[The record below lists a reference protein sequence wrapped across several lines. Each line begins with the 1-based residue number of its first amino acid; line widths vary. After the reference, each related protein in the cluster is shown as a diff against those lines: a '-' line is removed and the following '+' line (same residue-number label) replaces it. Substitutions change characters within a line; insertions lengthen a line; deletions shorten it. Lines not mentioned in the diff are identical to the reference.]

1 MGVLRVAEYE
11 REELLNEILPN
22 VASQLRGPLGN
33 MHVAILRMKNS
44 CEENEAA
51 ERNMAILSQSYYRA
65 MRLVNNLSAA
75 PMLTE
80 TAPFLTA
87 NVDLVAWADELVRQ
101 TQPLAEEAGVEV
113 RFETELRHH
122 SVAIHK
128 NHMERLFWNLM
139 SNALKFTPRGGS
151 VTVTVRLSGKQVL
164 LEVADTGCGISEDLL
179 ETVFDRY
186 LHPERMDPQPH
197 GLGLGLPLCRRIAE
211 GHGGRLLLSS
221 RVGEG
226 TTVTVAL
233 PDKKHMVAVVRD
245 PGFHYAGGFQPVLM
259 ELSDALPYGAFR
271 ERHID

>member
-87 NVDLVAWADELVRQ
+87 NVELVAWVDELVRQ

-164 LEVADTGCGISEDLL
+164 LEVTDTGCGISEELQ

-186 LHPERMDPQPH
+186 LHPQRMDPQPH

-211 GHGGRLLLSS
+211 GHGGRLMLQS
-221 RVGEG
+221 RVGQG

-233 PDKKHMVAVVRD
+233 PDRKSLSGVVKDVA
-245 PGFHYAGGFQPVLM
+245 FHYAGGFQPVLM

-271 ERHID
+271 ARHID

>member
-1 MGVLRVAEYE
+1 MAQYE
-11 REELLNEILPN
+11 QERLLNEILPN

-33 MHVAILRMKNS
+33 MHVAIQRMTPQDGADEKT
-44 CEENEAA
+44 
-51 ERNMAILSQSYYRA
+51 ERNMAILAQSYYRT

-75 PMLTE
+75 PMLLDT
-80 TAPFLTA
+80 TPFLTA
-87 NVDLVAWADELVRQ
+87 NVELVAWLKGLVAQ
-101 TQPLAEEAGVEV
+101 AQPLAEEAGVEV
-113 RFETELRHH
+113 RFTSPLPHH

-128 NHMERLFWNLM
+128 EHMERLVWNLL

-151 VTVTVRLSGKQVL
+151 VTVSLRTGGNQVL
-164 LEVADTGCGISEDLL
+164 LEVADTGCGISEELQ

-211 GHGGRLLLSS
+211 GHGGRLVLQS
-221 RVGEG
+221 REDEG

-233 PDKKHMVAVVRD
+233 PDRKSLDGVVRD
-245 PGFHYAGGFQPVLM
+245 VPFDYAGGFQPVLM

-271 ERHID
+271 ARHID

>member
-1 MGVLRVAEYE
+1 MVSHDQE
-11 REELLNEILPN
+11 RLLNEILPN
-22 VASQLRGPLGN
+22 VAAQLRGSLGN
-33 MHVAILRMKNS
+33 MHAALLRMAPDAADA
-44 CEENEAA
+44 AA

-75 PMLTE
+75 PMLLE

-87 NVDLVAWADELVRQ
+87 NVELVAWLDGLVRQ
-101 TQPLAEEAGVEV
+101 ALPLAEETGVAL
-113 RFETELRHH
+113 RFSCSLPHH

-128 NHMERLFWNLM
+128 EHMERLVWNLL

-151 VTVTVRLSGKQVL
+151 VTVSLRTAGNQVL
-164 LEVADTGCGISEDLL
+164 LEVADTGCGISEELQ

-211 GHGGRLLLSS
+211 GHGGRLVLQS
-221 RVGEG
+221 REDEG

-233 PDKKHMVAVVRD
+233 PDRKSLDGVVRD
-245 PGFHYAGGFQPVLM
+245 VPFDYAGGFQPVLM

-271 ERHID
+271 ARHID